1 MVNECLRRHEWDSKA
16 MDTLRLL
23 QMQSFEDRVVP
34 DKTQWDAAIHLMEA
48 TLQMQLNKT
57 LEKLQKL
64 SASKKG
70 WSAWLLGSG
79 SRDEEA
85 AKRAAVIQQ
94 LGLLVQTSQV
104 QYTIN
109 TCYSHVC
116 ACVSLRTVL
125 NASVSFAI
133 VDGYSSC
140 RAETW
145 H

>member
-1 MVNECLRRHEWDSKA
+1 

-34 DKTQWDAAIHLMEA
+34 DKTQWDAAIRLIEA

-70 WSAWLLGSG
+70 WGAWLLGSG
-79 SRDEEA
+79 SKDEEA

-104 QYTIN
+104 RTTN
-109 TCYSHVC
+109 VHV
-116 ACVSLRTVL
+116 
-125 NASVSFAI
+125 N
-133 VDGYSSC
+133 
-140 RAETW
+140 
-145 H
+145 